1 MPAGWVAGGVA
12 AAGVIGSVISSNAA
26 KSAAQ
31 TQADAANNATAAQ
44 SAALDKQLALQQPYV
59 NAGTTAVNQLSAMTQ
74 PGGAA
79 TQNFSYAPFD
89 YNQNTDPGTQ
99 FRLKQGLDAMNATAA
114 ARGGLIS
121 GNALKAGQDY
131 GQAQG
136 SQEYANAFNRYLT
149 NYSNAQNTFQLN
161 RNNLL
166 DPLKFLTNTGQAGAS
181 NQAANVGSFGSS
193 QAANTIGAG
202 NANAAGQIGSAN
214 AYTGGASNAINQYMM
229 YNALNKSA
237 YSPSGSVGSSSNP
250 ITIDPNTG
258 GTNQPVDYSDIRMK
272 ENIKQIDIL
281 PSGLNVYSFEYKP
294 EFKDLAGHGVF
305 IGVMAQEAEK
315 VIPDSVV
322 TMKNGYKAVKYN
334 LIH

>member
-1 MPAGWVAGGVA
+1 MSGVA
-12 AAGVIGSVISSNAA
+12 TAIVGTAVVGSIISSNAS

-59 NAGTTAVNQLSAMTQ
+59 TAGTTAVNQLSAMTQ
-74 PGGAA
+74 PGGEA
-79 TQNFSYAPFD
+79 TKNFEYGPFN

-99 FRLKQGLDAMNATAA
+99 FRLQQGLNAMNATAA

-136 SQEYANAFNRYLT
+136 SQEYSNAFNRYLT

-166 DPLKFLTNTGQAGAS
+166 DPLKFLSNVGQAGAS

-202 NANAAGQIGSAN
+202 NAQAAGQIGSAN
-214 AYTGGASNAINQYMM
+214 AFTSGASNAIGQYQL

-237 YSPSGSVGSSSNP
+237 YSTPSGGNYYGA
-250 ITIDPNTG
+250 NG
-258 GTNQPVDYSDIRMK
+258 GNYGPT
-272 ENIKQIDIL
+272 E
-281 PSGLNVYSFEYKP
+281 SGGNL
-294 EFKDLAGHGVF
+294 
-305 IGVMAQEAEK
+305 
-315 VIPDSVV
+315 V
-322 TMKNGYKAVKYN
+322 TQ
-334 LIH
+334 